1 MVSALFAAILHALGK
16 RKRRLLEAMEL
27 TMPPAQFQLQ
37 RKRVLREL
45 GKDEF
50 EKELEE
56 IIRQHAERHG
66 KGR

>member
-1 MVSALFAAILHALGK
+1 MNLLLTAILQALGR
-16 RKRRLLEAMEL
+16 RKRRLLEGMEL
-27 TMPPAQFQLQ
+27 SLPLPQFKLQ
-37 RKRVLREL
+37 RKRILREL

-56 IIRQHAERHG
+56 ILKQHAERHG